1 MKYFEAS
8 VKLVKENEE
17 GLLKLVSEKFLVDA
31 LNHTEAEVAVT
42 KFCEEYSRGHFELK
56 RLTPVEFSDLLF
68 EDDFDKLYKVKYS
81 FPTVTESGREKDAV
95 HYLITDGGDIDE
107 ALTDAEVFL
116 GSMAVSCTIR
126 SISEYPVTNFIPTES
141 LEAQERVE
149 LNSDD
154 YDEDRG
160 LF

>member
-42 KFCEEYSRGHFELK
+42 KFCEEYSRGHFELN
-56 RLTPVEFSDLLF
+56 RLTPVDLSDLLF

-81 FPTVTESGREKDAV
+81 FPTVTESGMEKDVV
-95 HYLITDGGDIDE
+95 HYLITSGDDVYD
-107 ALTDAEVFL
+107 ALTDVRVYLENIPL
-116 GSMAVSCTIR
+116 SCTIR
-126 SISEYPVTNFIPTES
+126 SISEYPVTNFIPAES
-141 LEAQERVE
+141 LESQERVE
-149 LNSDD
+149 LKSDD

>member
-8 VKLVKENEE
+8 VKLAKENEE
-17 GLLKLVSEKFLVDA
+17 GLIKLSTEKFLVDA
-31 LNHTEAEVAVT
+31 VNHTETEVAVT

-68 EDDFDKLYKVKYS
+68 ENVFDKLYRVKYS
-81 FPTVTESGREKDAV
+81 FPTVTESGKEKDV
-95 HYLITDGGDIDE
+95 IHYLITDGSDIYE
-107 ALTDAEVFL
+107 ALTNTEAFL
-116 GSMAVSCTIR
+116 GSTAVFRIIR
-126 SISEYPVTNFIPTES
+126 SISEYPITNFIMAES
-141 LEAQERVE
+141 SKSQERFE